1 MGKKNLKLKATCI
14 VFLLM
19 ILGIVV
25 NVVYSSRRV
34 IEEDTLSRNITNI
47 FYRFDTKLNLSSRE
61 IAWDS
66 ELPKFVKEDIE
77 YIMENS
83 SIQTI
88 NYNFFDW
95 KFYIRLD
102 EENQPYIG
110 LYNEGHPYIWN
121 MRNFSLYM
129 FGNTRLS
136 LCGYD
141 SGMFIMYSFEKDGK
155 YADRVLTSKASL
167 PFDEKESETITYGEQ
182 YLICFSK
189 YKDLVYVYRDGEIV
203 SPKYSFEKPKQT
215 FDNGM
220 IITEDNE
227 LEMLYIIPGSDG
239 KVKIRV
245 ESIGKVPQSCEQTN
259 IKVKSGFGDYLSL
272 PIFIDEFGQN
282 KIPIPQDWNTFILA
296 RNGIFLENPN
306 YAIEFESLGRANF
319 KRAIFRSH
327 AKDSE
332 DFDGIWNAEIFFD
345 LNGKETS
352 IKYLV
357 NGYDRNVKLP
367 QELPKE
373 KAVYSIDEF
382 WNFINQIREA
392 YTKYYDYPKSA
403 E

>member
-1 MGKKNLKLKATCI
+1 
-14 VFLLM
+14 
-19 ILGIVV
+19 
-25 NVVYSSRRV
+25 
-34 IEEDTLSRNITNI
+34 
-47 FYRFDTKLNLSSRE
+47 
-61 IAWDS
+61 
-66 ELPKFVKEDIE
+66 
-77 YIMENS
+77 
-83 SIQTI
+83 
-88 NYNFFDW
+88 
-95 KFYIRLD
+95 
-102 EENQPYIG
+102 
-110 LYNEGHPYIWN
+110 

-345 LNGKETS
+345 LNGK
-352 IKYLV
+352 KGNL
-357 NGYDRNVKLP
+357 RNEVL
-367 QELPKE
+367 
-373 KAVYSIDEF
+373 AR
-382 WNFINQIREA
+382 QI
-392 YTKYYDYPKSA
+392 
-403 E
+403 

>member
-1 MGKKNLKLKATCI
+1 
-14 VFLLM
+14 
-19 ILGIVV
+19 
-25 NVVYSSRRV
+25 
-34 IEEDTLSRNITNI
+34 
-47 FYRFDTKLNLSSRE
+47 
-61 IAWDS
+61 
-66 ELPKFVKEDIE
+66 
-77 YIMENS
+77 
-83 SIQTI
+83 
-88 NYNFFDW
+88 
-95 KFYIRLD
+95 
-102 EENQPYIG
+102 
-110 LYNEGHPYIWN
+110 
-121 MRNFSLYM
+121 M

>member
-189 YKDLVYVYRDGEIV
+189 Y
-203 SPKYSFEKPKQT
+203 SFEKPKQT

-282 KIPIPQDWNTFILA
+282 KFLYLKIGIPLFWQEMEFFWKIPIML
-296 RNGIFLENPN
+296 
-306 YAIEFESLGRANF
+306 
-319 KRAIFRSH
+319 
-327 AKDSE
+327 
-332 DFDGIWNAEIFFD
+332 
-345 LNGKETS
+345 
-352 IKYLV
+352 
-357 NGYDRNVKLP
+357 
-367 QELPKE
+367 
-373 KAVYSIDEF
+373 
-382 WNFINQIREA
+382 
-392 YTKYYDYPKSA
+392 
-403 E
+403 